1 MSGRLYSEMACWVE
15 RFQSSHGELTIY
27 NCMPMFLSKS
37 QALMFCRLWRGNA
50 LKLVL
55 QVQQYMRNKIRR
67 G

>member
-37 QALMFCRLWRGNA
+37 QALMFCR
-50 LKLVL
+50 
-55 QVQQYMRNKIRR
+55 
-67 G
+67 